1 MNALVACNTIRRAT
15 ADDIPFISQ
24 LAQEKYPNRDVTK
37 GLKWFEY
44 CLRNP
49 RRLPLVGPHSFGI
62 AWIEPLYGFEER
74 AGMDVLACRTSSAA
88 GWEILRM
95 VKIMVAWAR
104 AHGAEGA
111 FRLDADT
118 GVDFGPLAARL
129 GGELS
134 PQRYYL
140 IPLEQ

>member
-1 MNALVACNTIRRAT
+1 MNAPVAVSTIRRAT
-15 ADDIPFISQ
+15 ADDIPFILK
-24 LAQEKYPNRDVTK
+24 LAQEKYPNRDVSK
-37 GLKWFEY
+37 GMKWFER
-44 CLRNP
+44 CLHNQ

-95 VKIMVAWAR
+95 VKLMLGWAR
-104 AHGAEGA
+104 ALGAEGQ